1 MKPFSARCPFSALSF
16 LKKTDIADCLFEGS
30 DFQALMDHIERRHAN
45 SGPDDFVPGLI
56 HHRPKLNEA
65 KLPVLPPKEDKG
77 SITFLGLSVLPHAG
91 PIPTRLSRIVSR
103 KSFSG
108 RHPRKEDFIKKKV
121 AEAAISACLGGRR
134 QSRPKD
140 DIQEAIKEAILT
152 TKRDVKLLEGPVDG
166 YSSPDT
172 ETTESQ
178 ESEGSVYEG
187 RDVELESEE
196 GGVITRGKL
205 KRAAS
210 YTSLDGKA
218 KRPRIADAD
227 GEADAE
233 GEDVPISDPLPLVKT
248 EITDQ
253 LASA

>member
-1 MKPFSARCPFSALSF
+1 MRFVSA
-16 LKKTDIADCLFEGS
+16 TDFADCLFEGS

-45 SGPDDFVPGLI
+45 NGPDDFVPGLI
-56 HHRPKLNEA
+56 HHRPKLDEA
-65 KLPVLPPKEDKG
+65 KLPALPRKEDNG
-77 SITFLGLSVLPHAG
+77 RITFLGLSVRPHVG
-91 PIPTRLSRIVSR
+91 PVSTRLSRMISR

-108 RHPRKEDFIKKKV
+108 RHPRKEDFVKKKV
-121 AEAAISACLGGRR
+121 AGAAISACLGGRR
-134 QSRPKD
+134 QSKAKD
-140 DIQEAIKEAILT
+140 DIQEAIKEAIIT

-172 ETTESQ
+172 EATESQ
-178 ESEGSVYEG
+178 DSEGSIYEG

-210 YTSLDGKA
+210 HSSLDADA
-218 KRPRIADAD
+218 KRPRTTEAD

-233 GEDVPISDPLPLVKT
+233 GEDVPIADPLPLVKT

-253 LASA
+253 LAST